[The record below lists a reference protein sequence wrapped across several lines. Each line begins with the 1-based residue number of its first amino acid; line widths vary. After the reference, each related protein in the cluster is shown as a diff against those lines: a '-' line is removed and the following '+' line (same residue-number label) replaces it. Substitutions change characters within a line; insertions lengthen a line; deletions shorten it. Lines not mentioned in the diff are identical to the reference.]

1 MEETLWKMSV
11 TSSGLGTAHTDLQ
24 LYHGSILDLDLD
36 DNDDELEFIHVADQ
50 YIKTM

>member
-11 TSSGLGTAHTDLQ
+11 TSSGLGTAYTDRQ

-36 DNDDELEFIHVADQ
+36 DNDEEFEFIHVADQ
-50 YIKTM
+50 FIKTT